1 MATNDKTKT
10 QFFLDLVQDQ
20 QIPLIKYLSARFADR
35 EEAKDIAQ
43 EALLRMY
50 RLDHPEKLKNPKAF
64 LFQTAGNLAI
74 DGLRR
79 AKLEQRYIEQEVDL
93 QSTSV
98 EDTIQDRNTLSII
111 ERALY
116 DLPPKCRQAFYMHR
130 ARGYS
135 YPEIARE
142 LNVSTSM
149 IEKYI
154 TQALKH
160 FRNKLS

>member
-1 MATNDKTKT
+1 MATKHETKT
-10 QFFLDLVQDQ
+10 RFFLDLVRDQ
-20 QIPLIKYLSARFADR
+20 QIPLIKYLTTRFADR
-35 EEAKDIAQ
+35 EEAQDIAQ
-43 EALLRMY
+43 EALFRLY

-74 DGLRR
+74 DKIRR
-79 AKLEQRYIEQEVDL
+79 NKLEQRYIEQEIDHE
-93 QSTSV
+93 STTV
-98 EDTIQDRNTLSII
+98 EDTIRDRNTLSVI
-111 ERALY
+111 EHALY

-130 ARGYS
+130 SRGYS

-154 TQALKH
+154 TRALKH